1 MFGLFLVLNGTKNKT
16 CTFSSVWIEQQPSKL
31 TVIGSNP
38 IKCYFV
44 FLIMVNTIL
53 FYFFSMLCLL
63 SAFLVITVKNPI
75 YSALFLVLTFIN
87 SAGLVFLLETEFI
100 SLMFIIVYVGAI
112 AVLFLFVIM
121 MLDIKL
127 VNFKRDLMKYFPVG
141 LLLSL
146 IFLFEVASF
155 FIQNL
160 EFNPYEFSSLK
171 NSYSSWYVKLDSVSN
186 VETIGQV
193 LYTTYLLEFLI
204 GGLILLLS
212 VICAVVLTNLVK
224 FNKKKQIISKQVVRK
239 YV

>member
-1 MFGLFLVLNGTKNKT
+1 MVI
-16 CTFSSVWIEQQPSKL
+16 SVQNA
-31 TVIGSNP
+31 VH
-38 IKCYFV
+38 
-44 FLIMVNTIL
+44 
-53 FYFFSMLCLL
+53 
-63 SAFLVITVKNPI
+63 
-75 YSALFLVLTFIN
+75 SALFLVLSFIS
-87 SAGLVFLLETEFI
+87 SASLLFLLECEYIALLFI
-100 SLMFIIVYVGAI
+100 MIYVGAI

-146 IFLFEVASF
+146 IFLLEVTSF

-171 NSYSSWYVKLDSVSN
+171 NSYSSWYVKLDSISN